1 MDLQRTKIE
10 LAKLVLNLENE
21 GLIEKIKNLLTQS
34 SQSSTNPLSDQEK
47 LEIKLG
53 LQQLDAGDRVSLD
66 EFLKRV
72 S

>member
-21 GLIEKIKNLLTQS
+21 GLIEKIKNLLTQN